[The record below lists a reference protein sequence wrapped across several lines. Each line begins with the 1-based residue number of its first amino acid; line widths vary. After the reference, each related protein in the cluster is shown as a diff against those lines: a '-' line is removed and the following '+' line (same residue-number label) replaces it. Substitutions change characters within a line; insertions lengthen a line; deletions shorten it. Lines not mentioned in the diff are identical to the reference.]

1 MDSIHIVISVDMYKF
16 HLLRPTKTMYRLA
29 LQRRFIKNL
38 KRHVKERKEM
48 DVEKKDGGGDG
59 DIEMV
64 VRVLDR
70 QMTN

>member
-1 MDSIHIVISVDMYKF
+1 
-16 HLLRPTKTMYRLA
+16 MYRLA